1 MTKTT
6 KKTNKKAV
14 VVASQLPDPSGLLS
28 KGAAIRLTPELRKA
42 LMQAVACCREIAG
55 VGQREGGT
63 LSDYEVDSLAAAN
76 EIERML
82 EPAAVGKTTT
92 RLDGLLVDIKA
103 LWDREGLGEDHTES
117 EALYGRLQRAIAELS
132 GGDN

>member
-14 VVASQLPDPSGLLS
+14 VVASKLHPSGLLS
-28 KGAAIRLTPELRKA
+28 EGAAIRLTPELRKA

-63 LSDYEVDSLAAAN
+63 LSDYEVDRLAAAN
-76 EIERML
+76 EIERVL
-82 EPAAVGKTTT
+82 EPAAVGKATT
-92 RLDGLLVDIKA
+92 RLGALLVDIKA
-103 LWDREGLGEDHTES
+103 LWDREGLGEDHAES
-117 EALYGRLQRAIAELS
+117 EALYGRLQHAIAELS
-132 GGDN
+132 GGDH